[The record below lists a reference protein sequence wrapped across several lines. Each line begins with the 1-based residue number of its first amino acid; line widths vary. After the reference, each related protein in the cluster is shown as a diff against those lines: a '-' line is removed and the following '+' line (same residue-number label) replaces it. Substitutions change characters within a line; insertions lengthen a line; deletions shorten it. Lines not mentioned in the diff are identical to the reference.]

1 MSKHIFEC
9 IDAHTCGNPIRL
21 IKSGGPKL
29 EGKTMLDKREHFMAE
44 YNWILRSLM
53 FEPRGHDIMSGSFL
67 YEPSSDEFDIG
78 ILFIETSGCLPMC
91 GHGTIGTVTMM
102 IQEGLV
108 KPKTEGVVVLET
120 PAGRVDAYYTLKDN
134 KVSSVKIINIPS
146 FLYASNLEII
156 SSHLGKINIDV
167 SYGGNFYAIVDIQK
181 NFPGIDSFTAGD
193 LGAFSREIRIKINEQ
208 YKFEHPEDSR
218 INKCIHVLWS
228 GKPTKPESTARNA
241 VFYGEKAIDRSPCG
255 TGTSARM
262 AQWYNQDK
270 MNKDDIFIHES
281 IIGSQFT
288 GRIEKVVN
296 VADYEAIIPSIE
308 GWAKVYGYNKII
320 VDSDDDPY
328 AHGFQVI

>member
-29 EGKTMLDKREHFMAE
+29 EGKTMLDKREHFMSE
-44 YNWILRSLM
+44 FGWILRSLM

-120 PAGRVDAYYTLKDN
+120 PAGRVDAYYTLKGN

-146 FLYASNLEII
+146 FLYAPNLKIK
-156 SSHLGKINIDV
+156 SSFLGEINIDV

-181 NFPGIDSFTAGD
+181 NFPGIDSLTAGD
-193 LGAFSREIRIKINEQ
+193 
-208 YKFEHPEDSR
+208 
-218 INKCIHVLWS
+218 
-228 GKPTKPESTARNA
+228 
-241 VFYGEKAIDRSPCG
+241 
-255 TGTSARM
+255 
-262 AQWYNQDK
+262 
-270 MNKDDIFIHES
+270 
-281 IIGSQFT
+281 
-288 GRIEKVVN
+288 
-296 VADYEAIIPSIE
+296 
-308 GWAKVYGYNKII
+308 
-320 VDSDDDPY
+320 
-328 AHGFQVI
+328 